1 MNESNRLLWGRGGA
15 RSSDPRT
22 SKEAAQKFTAGRV
35 TAKMR
40 LLAAYD
46 EHGPQ
51 SDEQAGVQASVR
63 GAHKRISE
71 LLKEG
76 YLEHVGEER
85 GVNGTDVRLCALT
98 PDGQELA
105 DRLGLDLGE
114 KIKVQRDELDRVRD
128 GLIRLAGQLESIL
141 DSIHRETRQRKMANI
156 SLADFA
162 EREKEQLDRASY
174 LLDSCLEFTHDR

>member
-22 SKEAAQKFTAGRV
+22 SKEAAEKFTAERV

-51 SDEQAGVQASVR
+51 SDEQAGMHASVR

-71 LLKEG
+71 LIREG
-76 YLEHVGEER
+76 YLSQVGEER
-85 GVNGTDVRLCALT
+85 GPHGTDVRVCALT
-98 PDGQELA
+98 PDGEELA
-105 DRLGLDLGE
+105 ERLNLDLGKKME
-114 KIKVQRDELDRVRD
+114 VQEDELERVRD
-128 GLIRLAGQLESIL
+128 GLSRLAGQLESIL
-141 DSIHRETRQRKMANI
+141 DSIHRETRERKMANI
-156 SLADFA
+156 TLADFA
-162 EREKEQLDRASY
+162 EREKVQLDRASY
-174 LLDSCLEFTHDR
+174 LLDSCLEFTHDL